1 MKLLS
6 SEVRRE
12 SMFPNSLRPAAG
24 LLPVFAV
31 SWLQYLGV
39 DLAIVLHSVCIRV
52 CFHTSP
58 ENKQTSHL

>member
-39 DLAIVLHSVCIRV
+39 DLAIVLHSVC
-52 CFHTSP
+52 FHTSP